1 LDRPLFQGGHY
12 EHGAIQTERDQ
23 LEGHLQKHWAKLTG
37 DDLLQIEGDL
47 DKFNGG
53 IEKRY
58 GEMKGEVSRWADLWY
73 ARWSGSYVEYYE
85 RWKPAVGS
93 SF

>member
-1 LDRPLFQGGHY
+1 MN
-12 EHGAIQTERDQ
+12 TEQFKQSWGQ
-23 LEGHLQKHWAKLTG
+23 LEGHLQKHWAKLTD
-37 DDLLQIEGDL
+37 DDLRQIEGDL
-47 DKFNGG
+47 DKFNGA

-73 ARWSGSYVEYYE
+73 ARWTGSYVEYYAK
-85 RWKPAVGS
+85 WKPAVGS

>member
-1 LDRPLFQGGHY
+1 MNHEQFKQSWC
-12 EHGAIQTERDQ
+12 Q
-23 LEGHLQKHWAKLTG
+23 LKGYLKKHWGKLTD

-47 DKFNGG
+47 DKFNGA

-58 GEMKGEVSRWADLWY
+58 GKMKGDVSKWADLWY
-73 ARWSGSYVEYYE
+73 ARWTGSYVEYYAK
-85 RWKPAVGS
+85 WKPAVGA